1 MSDNK
6 QCHAVM
12 DSTKRLVGA
21 AIDLGKHELGTLTPA
36 RILQFVESKP
46 VQDAL
51 EALLKK
57 EADAL
62 IAEQKKG
69 GALKLDAPG
78 LLKKAGEATGK
89 ALSEEYIRVLK
100 SSPHFKKME
109 DAAEQVVDDFNCSP
123 TGVFLDENKT
133 VLVIV
138 GAVLAV
144 GGATALYAAKIGN
157 WLASPIEGL
166 SKKVKVG
173 SFILEGK
180 VVKFQP
186 EGRDAG
192 ASFEVTV
199 PGRFKG
205 KLVGG
210 TDGGKPSVSTDA
222 TITFP
227 MGKPAAIDFGYHFSL
242 SSIPQ
247 SPSARSAVLQGP
259 GDTTIDYRLFL
270 RGKWEQKNGR
280 YGDFSFDAMAF
291 VRNNIPGMS
300 LNATYGV
307 GDPHFRFGAGL
318 GTEWQPNGVSA
329 RGTLGLSGL
338 WADYP
343 WRADASGRFGL
354 TPGPADTA
362 GMLAPRPDF
371 GVGLGFTLYLEKEK
385 PKPKP

>member
-21 AIDLGKHELGTLTPA
+21 AIDLGKQEVGSLTPE
-36 RILQFVESKP
+36 RILKLIESKP

-57 EADAL
+57 EGDAL

-109 DAAEQVVDDFNCSP
+109 DAAEKVVDDFNCSP
-123 TGVFLDENKT
+123 TGVFIDQNKKA
-133 VLVIV
+133 LIIV

-144 GGATALYAAKIGN
+144 GGATALYFAKIGD
-157 WLASPIEGL
+157 WLTSPIQGL
-166 SKKVKVG
+166 SKTVKIG
-173 SFILEGK
+173 TFTLEGK
-180 VVKFQP
+180 LVKFKP
-186 EGRDAG
+186 ESQDG
-192 ASFEVTV
+192 EVELTLAA

-205 KLVGG
+205 KLVS
-210 TDGGKPSVSTDA
+210 TMAGGKPGVGSDA

-227 MGKPAAIDFGYHFSL
+227 MGRPAVIDFGYHFSL

-259 GDTTIDYRLFL
+259 GETTIDYRLFL
-270 RGKWEQKNGR
+270 RGKWEEKGGR
-280 YGDFSFDAMAF
+280 YGDFSFDATAF

-329 RGTLGLSGL
+329 RGTLGLSGM

-385 PKPKP
+385 PKRKP